1 MATIVAVLG
10 IVLVFEGLVFA
21 LLPGRL
27 DDLAALLARIPLDTR
42 RLIGLTAVALGVVLL
57 WIWRM
62 MTTG

>member
-1 MATIVAVLG
+1 MATLVAALG
-10 IVLVFEGLVFA
+10 IVLVFEGLIFA

-42 RLIGLTAVALGVVLL
+42 RLLGLTAVALGVVLL